1 MTFFQ
6 PSHFNASS
14 LSRTSRLVLLLLSCV
29 QLAALSGPD
38 ISFLSGTT
46 GRSHVLRRPIGIV
59 AVVFFCSPR
68 NKQIKGSSEQSENR
82 PLKSKPDLSGLFFLQ
97 YAAAGSIRNQDVDVS
112 SGAGRNHRSGKVWP
126 EARAGCRSTV
136 PTKSE
141 RTVARQ
147 CRNDPGDTVHLA
159 QPVL

>member
-14 LSRTSRLVLLLLSCV
+14 LSRTSRLVLSLLSCV

-97 YAAAGSIRNQDVDVS
+97 RRTTNCGQTRTRVS
-112 SGAGRNHRSGKVWP
+112 TRVR
-126 EARAGCRSTV
+126 R
-136 PTKSE
+136 
-141 RTVARQ
+141 
-147 CRNDPGDTVHLA
+147 
-159 QPVL
+159 